1 MVRLLIVDDQKILL
15 DALTNALSK
24 EKDIEIVGSLTV
36 ADVADVACTRLRPD
50 MVLMDI
56 CTEGKVSGI
65 FATDRI
71 KKKYPYIK
79 VMLMTGFPEMSF
91 IERAKEAGADS
102 FIYKNSSMEDFV
114 KCIHATMA
122 GHGTFPETDTH
133 HGFGEGECL
142 LTPRELEI
150 LRLFCTNHSRKEMAE
165 ALNITTSTINY
176 HINNMLAKTGYK
188 NLMSLAMEATDKG
201 YIKAGV

>member
-15 DALTNALSK
+15 DALSNALSK
-24 EKDIEIVGSLTV
+24 ETQIKIVGSLTV
-36 ADVADVACTRLRPD
+36 ADVADVACERLRPD
-50 MVLMDI
+50 LVLMDI

-65 FATDRI
+65 FAAERI

-79 VMLMTGFPEMSF
+79 VMLMTGFPELSF
-91 IERAKEAGADS
+91 IKRAKEVGVDS
-102 FIYKNSSMEDFV
+102 FIYKNSSMEEFI
-114 KCIHATMA
+114 KCIYATLA
-122 GHGTFPETDTH
+122 GHGTFPEINTS
-133 HGFGEGECL
+133 HGFGEGECP

-176 HINNMLAKTGYK
+176 HINNMLTKTGYK
-188 NLMSLAMEATDKG
+188 NLISLAMEATDKG
-201 YIKAGV
+201 YIKTGV

>member
-1 MVRLLIVDDQKILL
+1 MVKLLIVDDQKILL
-15 DALTNALSK
+15 DALTNALGK

-50 MVLMDI
+50 LVLMDI

-65 FATDRI
+65 FATERI
-71 KKKYPYIK
+71 KQKYSYIK

-91 IERAKEAGADS
+91 IQRAKDAGADS
-102 FIYKNSSMEDFV
+102 FIYKNSSMADFV

-122 GHGTFPETDTH
+122 GQGTFPEVDTH
-133 HGFGEGECL
+133 HGFGDGECP

-176 HINNMLAKTGYK
+176 HINNMLTKTGYK